1 MTEPGLTAVIGG
13 TGLTRLEGLEQLDTQ
28 WPRTPYGAPSGAL
41 QRGRLGE
48 REVVFLPRHGEDHR
62 LPPHE
67 INYRANLWAL
77 RHAGA
82 VRVIAVAAVGTI
94 TGTPPPGGLAVPDQ
108 LIDYT
113 WGREHTFARPGNV
126 IHADL
131 TEPYSQALREE
142 LIAAGGRAGVT
153 TANGGTYGCT
163 QGPRL
168 ETAAEIRQ
176 LERDGCDMV
185 GMTGMPETALARE
198 LDIAYAC
205 LAVAVNW
212 AAGRSPDEGAIDDQI
227 AHHLEQ
233 GMADVRELL
242 SEALSAPG

>member
-1 MTEPGLTAVIGG
+1 MTDPGLTAVIGG
-13 TGLTRLEGLEQLDTQ
+13 TGLTRLEGLELLDEQ
-28 WPRTPYGAPSGAL
+28 WPRTPYGAPSAAL

-48 REVVFLPRHGEDHR
+48 REVLFLPRHGEDHR
-62 LPPHE
+62 FPPHR
-67 INYRANLWAL
+67 INYRANLWTL
-77 RHAGA
+77 RHAGVA
-82 VRVIAVAAVGTI
+82 RVIAVAAVGTI
-94 TGTPPPGGLAVPDQ
+94 TGTPAPGGLAVPDQ

-113 WGREHTFARPGNV
+113 WGREHTFARPGDV

-131 TEPYSQALREE
+131 TEPYSDALRRE
-142 LIAAGGRAGVT
+142 LIMAGERAGVT
-153 TANGGTYGCT
+153 TADRGTYGCT

-198 LDIAYAC
+198 LGMTYAC

-212 AAGRSPDEGAIDDQI
+212 AAGKSPDEGAIDDQI
-227 AHHLEQ
+227 ERNLEQ
-233 GMADVRELL
+233 GMAGVHGLLRETL
-242 SEALSAPG
+242 